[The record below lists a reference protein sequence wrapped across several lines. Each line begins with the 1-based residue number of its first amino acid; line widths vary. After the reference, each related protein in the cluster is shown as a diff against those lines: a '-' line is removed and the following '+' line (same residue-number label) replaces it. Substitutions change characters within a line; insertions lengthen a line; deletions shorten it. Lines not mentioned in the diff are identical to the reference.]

1 MNPRHIVRTDIVT
14 ALVAL
19 VATLTIVVS
28 ARSGTKSAPSLTSLA
43 NSAGTAGLLNLNGP
57 TDQTN
62 PFFQKL
68 GTNGRT
74 CATCHVP
81 DQGMSITPEKVAVRF
96 SSTKGLDPIFRTN
109 DGTNCPSA
117 DVSTTDARR
126 TAYSLLLNK
135 GLIRVSL
142 PVPSNADFTITFID
156 DPYGCSETT
165 ATKPAFYRRPLPSV
179 NLPFLATV
187 MWDGRQTV
195 AGDLNMSLINQ
206 AKDAIL
212 GHAEATAAPT
222 DLQLAQ
228 IVTFERAL
236 FFAQTNDSRAGN
248 LTALGSGGGPT
259 LLSTQEFYPGINDP
273 LGGNPRQIPF
283 TPNIFGLYDSWSAI
297 TGTSSTDRARAAVA
311 RGQVLF
317 NNLPI
322 SIAGVAGLNDVL
334 GASTIPGTCGTCHDS
349 PNVGNHSVSLPI
361 DIGISDVSRH
371 TPDMPLYTVTCA
383 NGQVKQTQDLG
394 RAMITGKCSDIGKF
408 KGPILRGLA
417 ARAPYFHDGSAATLL
432 GVVEFYNAR
441 FNLNLSDQQKSDFA
455 AFLRTL

>member
-1 MNPRHIVRTDIVT
+1 MNPRHIVRTNVVT
-14 ALVAL
+14 AFVAV

-28 ARSGTKSAPSLTSLA
+28 ARSGTKSAPSLTSLS

-57 TDQTN
+57 TDGKN

-96 SSTKGLDPIFRTN
+96 SNTKGLDPIFRTN
-109 DGTNCPSA
+109 DGANCPSA
-117 DVSTTDARR
+117 NVSTTDTRR
-126 TAYSLLLNK
+126 TAYSLLLTK

-156 DPYGCSETT
+156 DPYGCPETT
-165 ATKPAFYRRPLPSV
+165 ATNPALYRRPLPSV

-195 AGDLNMSLINQ
+195 AGDLNMSLMNQ
-206 AKDAIL
+206 AKDATL
-212 GHAEATAAPT
+212 GHAEATTSPT

-228 IVTFERAL
+228 IVAFERAL

-248 LTALGSGGGPT
+248 LAAFGSTGGPT
-259 LLSTQEFYPGINDP
+259 ALSTQDFYLGINDP
-273 LGGNPRQIPF
+273 LGDNPQIQF
-283 TPNIFGLYDSWSAI
+283 TSNIFGLYDGWSAI
-297 TGTSSTDRARAAVA
+297 TGTSSTDKARAAVA
-311 RGQVLF
+311 RGQALF

-322 SIAGVAGLNDVL
+322 SITGVAGLNDVV
-334 GASTIPGTCGTCHDS
+334 GASSIPGTCGTCHNS

-361 DIGISDVSRH
+361 DIGISDASRH

-383 NGQVKQTQDLG
+383 SGQVKQTQDLG

-408 KGPILRGLA
+408 KGPVLRGLA

-432 GVVEFYNAR
+432 GVVEFYNNR
-441 FNLNLSDQQKSDFA
+441 FNLNLTDRQKSDLV